1 MNRLFKEESLVS
13 LELLQEKTTRI
24 FALLS
29 SALMFFLGFS
39 DLLMGLQ
46 IEIVLFKFAF
56 AIPFIT
62 GYLLMKKWGRYQI
75 VLSGMMVFA
84 LIIIALNYYYNDGF
98 NGPTIYTIF
107 MLVMTITIL
116 FNGWYKYFW
125 LIIAFLFFISLM
137 YADLLGGVEIVS
149 NYIDNTVRFG
159 DHVITILWCSLFVFF
174 GIQLFIYGYKSQN
187 QVLTKVMEENKKAN
201 IELEELNTK
210 KNELIALLSHDL
222 KNPISTLNQTVELV
236 ELGGLEQSDF
246 ETIIQELKKQ
256 SFHLNNVL
264 NNTLSWVLTELDQGV
279 IAKEDVDFAKLN
291 EEMVQI
297 MQVQANQK
305 GQVIVAKENGE
316 VNEALIEANEVK
328 IILKNFLDNAIK
340 FSPNGAQI
348 ELNFISKSGTIRWE
362 VKNEG
367 PIVPMNLRDGLF
379 EFKVRTSYGTNKEK
393 GTGMGLPL
401 CKKIADKLEM
411 KLGFVTQGDNLNVF
425 YLERKIY

>member
-1 MNRLFKEESLVS
+1 MNRLFKEESLIS

-29 SALMFFLGFS
+29 SALMIFLGFS

-46 IEIVLFKFAF
+46 LEIVLFKFAF

-62 GYLLMKKWGRYQI
+62 GYLLMKKWGRYQT

-125 LIIAFLFFISLM
+125 LIFAFLFFISLM
-137 YADLLGGVEIVS
+137 YADLLGGVRIVS
-149 NYIDNTVRFG
+149 NYTNNTVRFG
-159 DHVITILWCSLFVFF
+159 DHVITILWCSLFVFL

-201 IELEELNTK
+201 IELEELNSK

-236 ELGGLEQSDF
+236 ELGGLEQGDF

-256 SFHLNNVL
+256 SFHLSNVL

-279 IAKEDVDFAKLN
+279 IAKEEVDFAKLN
-291 EEMVQI
+291 EEMVQT
-297 MQVQANQK
+297 MQVQASQK
-305 GQVIVAKENGE
+305 GQVIVAKENGAIK
-316 VNEALIEANEVK
+316 EALIEVNEVK

-348 ELNFISKSGTIRWE
+348 ELNFISNNGAIRWE

-367 PIVPMNLRDGLF
+367 PTVPMSLRDGLF
-379 EFKVRTSYGTNKEK
+379 DFKVRTSYGTNKEK

-411 KLGFVTQGDNLNVF
+411 KLGFETQGDNLNVF
-425 YLERKIY
+425 YLERKTY

>member
-56 AIPFIT
+56 AIPFIS

-137 YADLLGGVEIVS
+137 YSDLLGGVGIVS
-149 NYIDNTVRFG
+149 NYTNNTVRFG

-236 ELGGLEQSDF
+236 ELGGLEQGDF

-279 IAKEDVDFAKLN
+279 IAKEEMDFAKLN
-291 EEMVQI
+291 EEMVQT

-316 VNEALIEANEVK
+316 VKEALIEANEVK

-340 FSPNGAQI
+340 FSPKGAQI

-367 PIVPMNLRDGLF
+367 PTVPMNLREGLF

-411 KLGFVTQGDNLNVF
+411 KLGFETQGDNLNVF
-425 YLERKIY
+425 YLERKVS

>member
-1 MNRLFKEESLVS
+1 MNKIFKEEPLISLD
-13 LELLQEKTTRI
+13 LLQEKTTRI

-29 SALMFFLGFS
+29 SALMLFLGFS
-39 DLLMGLQ
+39 DLVMGLQ
-46 IEIVLFKFAF
+46 LEIVLFKFAF
-56 AIPFIT
+56 AIPFFA
-62 GYLLMKKWGRYQI
+62 GYLIMKKLGRYQL

-84 LIIIALNYYYNDGF
+84 FVIIALNYYYNDGF
-98 NGPTIYTIF
+98 EGPTVYTIF

-116 FNGWYKYFW
+116 FNGGLKYFW
-125 LIIAFLFFISLM
+125 LIAAFLFFISLM
-137 YADLLGGVEIVS
+137 YSDLLGGAEIVS
-149 NYIDNTVRFG
+149 NYLNSTARFG
-159 DHVITILWCSLFVFF
+159 DHVITILWCCLFVFL
-174 GIQLFIYGYKSQN
+174 GIQLFIFGYKRQN
-187 QVLTKVMEENKKAN
+187 QVLTKVMEANKKAN

-236 ELGGLEQSDF
+236 ELGGLEEGDF
-246 ETIIQELKKQ
+246 ESVIKELKKQ
-256 SFHLNNVL
+256 SFHLTNVL

-279 IAKEDVDFAKLN
+279 IVQEEVDLAKLN
-291 EEMVQI
+291 EEMVQT

-305 GQVIVAKENGE
+305 GQVIVATEKGE
-316 VNEALIEANEVK
+316 VKTAQLEANEVK

-348 ELNFISKSGTIRWE
+348 ELDLNSTNGSIRWE

-367 PIVPMNLRDGLF
+367 PTVPLSLRDGLF

-411 KLGFVTQGDNLNVF
+411 KLGFETQGDNLNVF
-425 YLERKIY
+425 YLERKTY

>member
-56 AIPFIT
+56 GIPFIT
-62 GYLLMKKWGRYQI
+62 GYLLMKRWGRYQI

-401 CKKIADKLEM
+401 CKKIADKLGM

>member
-1 MNRLFKEESLVS
+1 MNKIFKEEPLISLD
-13 LELLQEKTTRI
+13 LLQEKTTRI

-39 DLLMGLQ
+39 DLVMGLQ
-46 IEIVLFKFAF
+46 LEIVLFKFVF
-56 AIPFIT
+56 AIPFFA
-62 GYLLMKKWGRYQI
+62 GYLIMKKLGRYQL

-84 LIIIALNYYYNDGF
+84 FIIIALNYYYNDGF
-98 NGPTIYTIF
+98 EGPTVYTIF

-116 FNGWYKYFW
+116 FNGGLKYFW
-125 LIIAFLFFISLM
+125 LIFAFLFFISLM
-137 YADLLGGVEIVS
+137 YADLLGGVRIVS
-149 NYIDNTVRFG
+149 NYTNNTVRFG
-159 DHVITILWCSLFVFF
+159 DHVITILWCSLFVFL
-174 GIQLFIYGYKSQN
+174 GIQLFIFGYKRQN
-187 QVLTKVMEENKKAN
+187 QVLTKVMEANKKAN

-222 KNPISTLNQTVELV
+222 KNPIATLNQTVELV
-236 ELGGLEQSDF
+236 ELGGLEEGDF
-246 ETIIQELKKQ
+246 ESVIKELKKQ
-256 SFHLNNVL
+256 SFHLTNVL

-279 IAKEDVDFAKLN
+279 IVQEEVDLAKLN
-291 EEMVQI
+291 EEMLQT

-305 GQVIVAKENGE
+305 GQVIVATEKGE
-316 VNEALIEANEVK
+316 VKNAQLEANEVK

-348 ELNFISKSGTIRWE
+348 ELDMNSTNGSIRWE

-367 PIVPMNLRDGLF
+367 PTVPLSLRDGLF

-411 KLGFVTQGDNLNVF
+411 KLGFETQVDNLNVF

>member
-56 AIPFIT
+56 GIPFIT
-62 GYLLMKKWGRYQI
+62 GYLLMKRWGRYQI

-291 EEMVQI
+291 EEMVQT

-316 VNEALIEANEVK
+316 VKEALIEANEVK

-367 PIVPMNLRDGLF
+367 PIVPMILRDGLF

-401 CKKIADKLEM
+401 CKKIADKLGM

>member
-1 MNRLFKEESLVS
+1 MNKIFKEESLIS
-13 LELLQEKTTRI
+13 LDLLQEKTTRI

-29 SALMFFLGFS
+29 SALMLFLGLS

-46 IEIVLFKFAF
+46 LEIVLFKFAF
-56 AIPFIT
+56 SIPFFA
-62 GYLLMKKWGRYQI
+62 GYLIMKKWGRYQL

-84 LIIIALNYYYNDGF
+84 FIIIALNYYYNDGF
-98 NGPTIYTIF
+98 EGPTVYTIF

-116 FNGWYKYFW
+116 FNGWLKYFW
-125 LIIAFLFFISLM
+125 LIAAFLFFISLM
-137 YADLLGGVEIVS
+137 YSDLLGGAEIVS
-149 NYIDNTVRFG
+149 NYLNSTARFG
-159 DHVITILWCSLFVFF
+159 DHVITILWCSLFVFL
-174 GIQLFIYGYKSQN
+174 GIQLFIFGYKRQN

-236 ELGGLEQSDF
+236 ELGGLEEGDF
-246 ETIIQELKKQ
+246 EAVIKELKKQ
-256 SFHLNNVL
+256 SFHLSNVL

-279 IAKEDVDFAKLN
+279 LVQEEVDLAKLN
-291 EEMVQI
+291 EEMVQT

-305 GQVIVAKENGE
+305 GQVIVATEKGE
-316 VNEALIEANEVK
+316 VKNALLEANEVK

-348 ELNFISKSGTIRWE
+348 ELDLNSSNGAIRWE

-367 PIVPMNLRDGLF
+367 PTVPLSLRDGLF

-411 KLGFVTQGDNLNVF
+411 KLGFETQGDSLNVF
-425 YLERKIY
+425 YLERKIS